1 MLRTFGTFLR
11 GAQPVTTAAVLRRR
25 TRGVCYSYSA
35 IPEGAMTG
43 PKAKVGQPAPH
54 WRGKA
59 VVQDEIKEIQ
69 LDDYKAR
76 CILVIGQAHL
86 TCLVSRC
93 LVVK

>member
-1 MLRTFGTFLR
+1 
-11 GAQPVTTAAVLRRR
+11 
-25 TRGVCYSYSA
+25 
-35 IPEGAMTG
+35 MTG